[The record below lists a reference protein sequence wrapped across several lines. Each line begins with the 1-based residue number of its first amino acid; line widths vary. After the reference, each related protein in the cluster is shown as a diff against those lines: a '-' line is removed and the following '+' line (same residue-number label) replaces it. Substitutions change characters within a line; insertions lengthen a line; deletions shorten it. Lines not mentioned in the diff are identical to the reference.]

1 MQNCLFIGV
10 DVALK
15 GNQFCVMNFDQ
26 YIYFNLKFPNT
37 PEGNEMV
44 INRIKD
50 IEDKFFFEKI
60 IFVMESTGMYSF
72 HPACF
77 FASNEYLNNFN
88 TEVYQI
94 NAFDFDKYKQSFHDL
109 EKEDGIDAYVLADF
123 ARVGRTKSLY
133 PFKGAQ
139 YIALQRLTRQR
150 YHICKELIREKTYV
164 LTNLYLSFSGL
175 VSANKSDLPFSNLF
189 GATSSAF
196 LEEFISPDQI
206 AESSVEELIEFISNK
221 SKNHFSNIDDKITS
235 LNKAMRASYR
245 LDQTA
250 YEPINMAIACSL
262 NTIKFYQNQLKN
274 IDKAITTTALGLDSN
289 TYNILLSIRGIGKV
303 YAAGIMAEIGNIDRF
318 PHNSKLAKYSGLY
331 WKRNQSGEYDSQDK
345 KSSKKSNKY
354 LRYYLVE
361 ATSSCVIHKFPFIK
375 NFYDSKY
382 NEVSKHQHKRALVL
396 SARKLERLIFGLL
409 RKNQYYI
416 PINSV
421 QNSKNNS

>member
-1 MQNCLFIGV
+1 MPNCLFIGV
-10 DVALK
+10 DVGLK

-26 YIYFNLKFPNT
+26 HVYFNLKFSNN
-37 PEGNEMV
+37 PEGNDMV
-44 INRIKD
+44 INKIKD

-60 IFVMESTGMYSF
+60 IVVMESTGMYSF
-72 HPACF
+72 HPACYLS
-77 FASNEYLNNFN
+77 SNEYLNNFH

-94 NAFDFDKYKQSFHDL
+94 NACDFDKYKKSFHDL
-109 EKEDGIDAYVLADF
+109 EKEDGIDAYILADY

-133 PFKGAQ
+133 PFRGSQ

-175 VSANKSDLPFSNLF
+175 LSANKNDLPFSNMF

-206 AESSVEELIEFISNK
+206 AESSIEELMDFISSK
-221 SKNHFSNIDDKITS
+221 GKNHTKNPEC
-235 LNKAMRASYR
+235 KATALQKAIRSSYR

-250 YEPINMAIACSL
+250 YEPINIAIASSI
-262 NTIKFYQNQLKN
+262 NTIKFYQEQLKN
-274 IDKAITTTALGLDSN
+274 IDKAILNTALGLDSN
-289 TYNILLSIRGIGKV
+289 IYNILLSIRGIGKV

-318 PHNSKLAKYSGLY
+318 PHNSKLAKYAGLY
-331 WKRNQSGEYDSQDK
+331 WKRNQSGEFDSQDK

-361 ATSSCVIHKFPFIK
+361 ATASCVRQGFPFIK
-375 NFYDSKY
+375 DFYNIKY
-382 NEVSKHQHKRALVL
+382 NEVTKHQHKRALVL

-409 RKNQYYI
+409 RKNQYYK
-416 PINSV
+416 PLDSV
-421 QNSKNNS
+421 QNSKII

>member
-26 YIYFNLKFPNT
+26 HIYFNLKFPNN

-44 INRIKD
+44 INKIKN
-50 IEDKFFFEKI
+50 IEDKFFFEKVI
-60 IFVMESTGMYSF
+60 IVMESTGMYSF
-72 HPACF
+72 HPACYF
-77 FASNEYLNNFN
+77 SSNEYLNNYH

-94 NAFDFDKYKQSFHDL
+94 NACDFDKYKKSFHDL

-123 ARVGRTKSLY
+123 ARVGRTKGLY
-133 PFKGAQ
+133 PFKGSQ

-150 YHICKELIREKTYV
+150 YHICKDLIREKTYI

-175 VSANKSDLPFSNLF
+175 MSLNKNEMPFSDLF

-196 LEEFISPDQI
+196 LEEFESPDQI
-206 AESSVEELIEFISNK
+206 AESSVEELINFISEK
-221 SKNHFSNIDDKITS
+221 SKNHSSDLDGKVTA

-250 YEPINMAIACSL
+250 YEPINVAIACSL
-262 NTIKFYQNQLKN
+262 NTIKFYQQQLKN
-274 IDKAITTTALGLDSN
+274 IDKAILTTALGLDSN

-303 YAAGIMAEIGNIDRF
+303 YAAGIMAEIGNIERF

-331 WKRNQSGEYDSQDK
+331 WKRNQSGEFDSQDK
-345 KSSKKSNKY
+345 KASKKSNKY

-361 ATSSCVIHKFPFIK
+361 ATASCVRQNFPFIK
-375 NFYDSKY
+375 DYYNLKY
-382 NEVSKHQHKRALVL
+382 TEVTKHQHKRALVL

-409 RKNQYYI
+409 RKNQYYK

-421 QNSKNNS
+421 QNSKNN

>member
-26 YIYFNLKFPNT
+26 HIYFNLKFPNN
-37 PEGNEMV
+37 PEGNDMV
-44 INRIKD
+44 INKIKD
-50 IEDKFFFEKI
+50 IEDKFFFEKVI
-60 IFVMESTGMYSF
+60 IVMESTGMYSF

-77 FASNEYLNNFN
+77 FSSNEYLNNFH

-94 NAFDFDKYKQSFHDL
+94 NACDFDKYKKSFHDL

-123 ARVGRTKSLY
+123 ARVGRTKGLY
-133 PFKGAQ
+133 PFKGSQ

-150 YHICKELIREKTYV
+150 YHICKELVREKTYI

-175 VSANKSDLPFSNLF
+175 ISLNKNEMPFSDLF

-196 LEEFISPDQI
+196 LEEFESPDQI
-206 AESSVEELIEFISNK
+206 AESSVEELINFISEK
-221 SKNHFSNIDDKITS
+221 SKKHSSDLDGKVTA

-250 YEPINMAIACSL
+250 YEPINVAIACSL
-262 NTIKFYQNQLKN
+262 NTIKFYQQQLKN
-274 IDKAITTTALGLDSN
+274 IDKAILNTALGLDSN
-289 TYNILLSIRGIGKV
+289 TYNILNSIRGIGKV
-303 YAAGIMAEIGNIDRF
+303 YSAGIMAEIGNIERF

-331 WKRNQSGEYDSQDK
+331 WKRNQSGEFDSQDK
-345 KSSKKSNKY
+345 KASKKSNKY

-361 ATSSCVIHKFPFIK
+361 ATASCVRQSFPFIK
-375 NFYDSKY
+375 DYYNLKY
-382 NEVSKHQHKRALVL
+382 NEVTKHQHKRALVL

-409 RKNQYYI
+409 RKNQYYK

-421 QNSKNNS
+421 QNSKIN

>member
-1 MQNCLFIGV
+1 MTNCLFIGV

-26 YIYFNLKFPNT
+26 YVYFNLKFPNT

-44 INRIKD
+44 INKIKD

-60 IFVMESTGMYSF
+60 IIVMEATNMYSF
-72 HPACF
+72 HPSCYF
-77 FASNEYLNNFN
+77 SSNEYLNNYH

-94 NAFDFDKYKQSFHDL
+94 NAFDFDKYKKSFHDL
-109 EKEDGIDAYVLADF
+109 EKEDSTDAYVLADF
-123 ARVGRTKSLY
+123 ARVGRTKGLH

-150 YHICKELIREKTYV
+150 YHICRELIREKTYV

-175 VSANKSDLPFSNLF
+175 ISASKSDLPFSNLF

-196 LEEFISPDQI
+196 LEEFVSPDQI

-221 SKNHFSNIDDKITS
+221 SKNHYSNINDKITS

-262 NTIKFYQNQLKN
+262 NTIKFYQAQLKN

-318 PHNSKLAKYSGLY
+318 SHNSKLAKYSGLY

-361 ATSSCVIHKFPFIK
+361 ATSSCVTHKFPFIK
-375 NFYDSKY
+375 DFYDIKY
-382 NEVSKHQHKRALVL
+382 NEVTKHQHKRARVL

-409 RKNQYYI
+409 RKNQYYK
-416 PINSV
+416 PIDSV
-421 QNSKNNS
+421 QISKNN

>member
-26 YIYFNLKFPNT
+26 HIYFNLKFPNN
-37 PEGNEMV
+37 PEGNDMV
-44 INRIKD
+44 INKIKD
-50 IEDKFFFEKI
+50 IEDKFFFEKVI
-60 IFVMESTGMYSF
+60 IVMESTGMYSF

-77 FASNEYLNNFN
+77 FSSNEYLNNFH

-94 NAFDFDKYKQSFHDL
+94 NACDFDKYKKSFHDL

-123 ARVGRTKSLY
+123 ARVGRTKGLY
-133 PFKGAQ
+133 PFKGSQ

-150 YHICKELIREKTYV
+150 YHICKELVREKTYI

-175 VSANKSDLPFSNLF
+175 ISLNKNEMPFSDLF

-196 LEEFISPDQI
+196 LEEFESPDQI
-206 AESSVEELIEFISNK
+206 AESSVEELINFISEK
-221 SKNHFSNIDDKITS
+221 SKNHSSDLGGKVTA

-250 YEPINMAIACSL
+250 YEPINVAIACSL
-262 NTIKFYQNQLKN
+262 NTIKFYQQQLKN
-274 IDKAITTTALGLDSN
+274 IDKAILNTALGLDSN
-289 TYNILLSIRGIGKV
+289 TYNILNSIRGIGKV
-303 YAAGIMAEIGNIDRF
+303 YSAGIMAEIGNIERF

-331 WKRNQSGEYDSQDK
+331 WKKNQSGEFDSQDK
-345 KSSKKSNKY
+345 KASKKSNKY

-361 ATSSCVIHKFPFIK
+361 ATASCVRQNFPFIK
-375 NFYDSKY
+375 DYYNLKY
-382 NEVSKHQHKRALVL
+382 NEVTKHQHKRALVL

-409 RKNQYYI
+409 RKNQYYK

-421 QNSKNNS
+421 QNSKNN

>member
-26 YIYFNLKFPNT
+26 HIYFNLKFPNN
-37 PEGNEMV
+37 PEENEMV
-44 INRIKD
+44 INKIKN
-50 IEDKFFFEKI
+50 IEDKFFFEKVI
-60 IFVMESTGMYSF
+60 IVMESTGMYSF
-72 HPACF
+72 HPACYF
-77 FASNEYLNNFN
+77 SSNEYLNNYH

-94 NAFDFDKYKQSFHDL
+94 NACDFDKYKKSFHDL

-123 ARVGRTKSLY
+123 ARVGRTKGLY
-133 PFKGAQ
+133 PFKGSQ

-150 YHICKELIREKTYV
+150 YHICKELIREKTYI

-175 VSANKSDLPFSNLF
+175 ISLNKNKMPFSDLF

-196 LEEFISPDQI
+196 IEEFESPDQI
-206 AESSVEELIEFISNK
+206 AESSVEELINFISEK
-221 SKNHFSNIDDKITS
+221 SKNHSSDLDGKVTA

-250 YEPINMAIACSL
+250 YEPINVSIACSL
-262 NTIKFYQNQLKN
+262 NTIKFYQQQLKN
-274 IDKAITTTALGLDSN
+274 IDKAILTTALGLDSN

-303 YAAGIMAEIGNIDRF
+303 YAAGIMAEIGNIERF

-331 WKRNQSGEYDSQDK
+331 WKRNQSGEFDSQVK

-361 ATSSCVIHKFPFIK
+361 ATASCVRQNFPFIK
-375 NFYDSKY
+375 DFYNLKY
-382 NEVSKHQHKRALVL
+382 NEVTKHQHKRALVL
-396 SARKLERLIFGLL
+396 SLVNLKD
-409 RKNQYYI
+409 
-416 PINSV
+416 
-421 QNSKNNS
+421 

>member
-26 YIYFNLKFPNT
+26 HIYFNLKFPNN

-44 INRIKD
+44 INKIKD
-50 IEDKFFFEKI
+50 IEDKFFFEKVI
-60 IFVMESTGMYSF
+60 IVMESTGMYSF
-72 HPACF
+72 HPACYF
-77 FASNEYLNNFN
+77 SSNEYLNNYH

-94 NAFDFDKYKQSFHDL
+94 NACDFDKYKKSFHDL

-123 ARVGRTKSLY
+123 ARVGRTKGLY
-133 PFKGAQ
+133 PFKGSQ

-150 YHICKELIREKTYV
+150 YHICKELIREKTYI

-175 VSANKSDLPFSNLF
+175 MSLNKNEMPFSDLF

-196 LEEFISPDQI
+196 LEEFESPDQI
-206 AESSVEELIEFISNK
+206 AESSVEELINFISEK
-221 SKNHFSNIDDKITS
+221 SKNHSSNLDGKVTV
-235 LNKAMRASYR
+235 LNKAMRTSYR
-245 LDQTA
+245 LDQNA
-250 YEPINMAIACSL
+250 YEPINIAIACSL
-262 NTIKFYQNQLKN
+262 NTIKFYQQQLKN
-274 IDKAITTTALGLDSN
+274 IDKAILSTALGLDSN

-303 YAAGIMAEIGNIDRF
+303 YAAGIMAEIGNIERF

-331 WKRNQSGEYDSQDK
+331 WKRNQSGEFDSQDK
-345 KSSKKSNKY
+345 KASKKSNKY

-361 ATSSCVIHKFPFIK
+361 ATASCVRQNFPFIK
-375 NFYDSKY
+375 DYYNLKY
-382 NEVSKHQHKRALVL
+382 NEVTKHQHKRALVL

-409 RKNQYYI
+409 RKNQYYK

-421 QNSKNNS
+421 QNSKNN

>member
-26 YIYFNLKFPNT
+26 HIYFNLKFPNN
-37 PEGNEMV
+37 PEGNDMV
-44 INRIKD
+44 INKIKD
-50 IEDKFFFEKI
+50 IEDKFFFEKVI
-60 IFVMESTGMYSF
+60 IVMESTGMYSF
-72 HPACF
+72 HPACYF
-77 FASNEYLNNFN
+77 SSNEYLNNFH

-94 NAFDFDKYKQSFHDL
+94 NACDFDKYKKSFHDL

-123 ARVGRTKSLY
+123 ARVGRTKGLY
-133 PFKGAQ
+133 PFKGSQ

-150 YHICKELIREKTYV
+150 YHICKELVREKTYI

-175 VSANKSDLPFSNLF
+175 ISLNKNEMPFSDLF

-196 LEEFISPDQI
+196 LEEFESPDQI
-206 AESSVEELIEFISNK
+206 AESSVEELINFISEK
-221 SKNHFSNIDDKITS
+221 SKNHSSDLDGKVTA

-250 YEPINMAIACSL
+250 YEPINVAIACSL
-262 NTIKFYQNQLKN
+262 NTIKFYQQQLKN
-274 IDKAITTTALGLDSN
+274 IDKAILNTALGLDSN
-289 TYNILLSIRGIGKV
+289 TYNILNSIRGIGKV
-303 YAAGIMAEIGNIDRF
+303 YSAGIMAEIGNIERF
-318 PHNSKLAKYSGLY
+318 PHNCKLAKYSGLY
-331 WKRNQSGEYDSQDK
+331 WKRNQSGEFDSQDK
-345 KSSKKSNKY
+345 KASKKSNKY

-361 ATSSCVIHKFPFIK
+361 ATASCVRQNFPFIK
-375 NFYDSKY
+375 DYYNLKY
-382 NEVSKHQHKRALVL
+382 NEVTKHQHKRALVL

-409 RKNQYYI
+409 RKNQYYK

-421 QNSKNNS
+421 QNSKNN